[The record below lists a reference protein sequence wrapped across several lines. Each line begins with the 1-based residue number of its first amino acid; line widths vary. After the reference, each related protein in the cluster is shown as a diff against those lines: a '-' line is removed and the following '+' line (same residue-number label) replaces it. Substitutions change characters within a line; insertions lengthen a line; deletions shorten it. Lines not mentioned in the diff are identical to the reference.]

1 MNFELKE
8 DIATLN
14 TLLESVLDQHTDL
27 ICRILPNG
35 FVLFANEAFCKHL
48 KKTKSTVIGRKL
60 GDFMDISQ
68 RRRLNERI
76 EYIQHNKKPF
86 EVEQQVNFSKG
97 KGHWQRWCF
106 TPIIDANH
114 ELQSIQIVATPIDT
128 EKKLK
133 EQLLHTQQR
142 FEALFQNIAY
152 PILLM
157 DSNAK
162 IQGFNKSSEQTFH
175 KVFGKKPSL
184 EASFHAFL
192 YPEEVSRFF
201 HDFERALQGESMSR
215 EICLYTPQNQGT
227 WVEMTYS
234 PITNEFGNIL
244 FVALGFVDINKQ
256 KYLEK
261 RNLHQRIISTAF
273 FNQVNVPFWLKD
285 NTGRFE
291 FVSAS
296 FVQILELDEKT
307 LIGKREN
314 ELAKIDF
321 KTFAKIP
328 AYPSLPNE
336 PFVHIQ
342 EINLGTHQKTIKTQE
357 IPLYSDSSELIGF
370 LGKVQETTQRTTQ
383 PNKLVSDVQRR
394 YLDFAKYL
402 PNGGLFI
409 FDTDLRCQYAVG
421 ASLFSLGITP
431 SEAFNQPFQTLF
443 PWHAESSLEASL
455 HQALLGEKK
464 TLEFEYEQKYYLAQ
478 IVPITNQEAFV
489 NSLMMV
495 VLDIS
500 STKVTEKILQESE
513 YKLQSYIQ
521 NAPEGIWILSLGG
534 KIEYINTA
542 AQTQLGVT
550 ENHNLQGRQFTDFFR
565 NGRNSFTWKAL
576 QSIASK
582 NENVELSLLKT
593 NQKRIPVLIDL
604 AQVSPN
610 TMLCFTRDISE
621 LKKTEKALRKAKRN
635 AEQNA
640 ENQANFLSAMSHEI
654 RTPMNSVIAMTHF
667 LLQEKP
673 KPEQIKN
680 LNILKFSA
688 ENLLVLINDIL
699 DYNKIESGQTTFEQ
713 IDFDL
718 KELINSIT
726 QTLSYKAANKNID
739 IKIEYKN
746 QVPDIIIGDPV
757 RMSQILTNLIDN
769 AIKFTQ
775 KGYIKIEIQAE
786 RLDKDH
792 FEFTFAVKDT
802 GIGIDANKVQHIFQ
816 RFTQASQ
823 DTTRKFGGTGLGL
836 AITKRLIELQGG
848 EIYVE
853 SEPGVGSQFY
863 FNLKFKKGERRNLE
877 NTNESFGQDLP
888 INDFN
893 LQACRILIV
902 EDNEMNQMVVN
913 QFLQKW
919 NAEVD
924 FAQNGEIAI
933 ELLEKNEYDLILM
946 DLEMPVMNGY
956 QTTERIRSLKGK
968 FQHIPIIAL
977 TASAKHE
984 VKQKVN
990 QAGMNDYMT
999 KPFKP
1004 NELYEVIVRNLPSQG
1019 KNTIPQS
1026 SSRAKPSAMNEKQ
1039 GAINYQKVIEI
1050 SGGNKAF
1057 IRKYNQLAIKVFTDF
1072 PDEYAYAILNQ
1083 DFEKLRK
1090 IHHNIR
1096 ATIGLLDLK
1105 DLEQEIQVGR
1115 KLLQAREIDETAV
1128 AKTIKT
1134 VKALCKAYAEYLNS
1148 YF

>member
-8 DIATLN
+8 DKSTLN
-14 TLLESVLDQHTDL
+14 TLLESILDQHTDL

-35 FVLFANEAFCKHL
+35 LVLYANESFCRYL
-48 KKTKSTVIGRKL
+48 KKTKSAVIGRKL

-97 KGHWQRWCF
+97 KGYWQRWCF
-106 TPIIDANH
+106 TPVIDASH
-114 ELQSIQIVATPIDT
+114 ELQSIQIVASPIDT

-162 IQGFNKSSEQTFH
+162 IQGFNKASEQTFH
-175 KVFGKKPSL
+175 KVFGKKP
-184 EASFHAFL
+184 EITASFHAFL

-215 EICLYTPQNQGT
+215 EICLYTPQNQGI

-244 FVALGFVDINKQ
+244 FVALGFADINKQ
-256 KYLEK
+256 KYIEK
-261 RNLHQRIISTAF
+261 RNLHQRIINTAF
-273 FNQVNVPFWLKD
+273 FKQINTPFWLKD

-291 FVSAS
+291 FVSES
-296 FVQILELDEKT
+296 FAQMLEVDEKT

-314 ELAKIDF
+314 ELTTLDF
-321 KTFAKIP
+321 KTFSKIP

-336 PFVHIQ
+336 PFVHVQ
-342 EINLGTHQKTIKTQE
+342 VVNTGTYQKTIKTQE
-357 IPLYSDSSELIGF
+357 IALYSDSSELIGF
-370 LGKVQETTQRTTQ
+370 LGKVQEITQKATQ
-383 PNKLVSDVQRR
+383 PNHLVSEVQRK
-394 YLDFAKYL
+394 YLDFAKHL
-402 PNGGLFI
+402 PNGAFFI
-409 FDTDLRCQYAVG
+409 FDTDLFCQYAVG
-421 ASLFSLGITP
+421 SSLFSLGISP
-431 SEAFNQPFQTLF
+431 ANALNQSFKTLF
-443 PWHAESSLEASL
+443 PWYQESALEVSL
-455 HQALLGEKK
+455 HNALLGEKK

-478 IVPITNQEAFV
+478 IVPLASNQEHI

-495 VLDIS
+495 ILDIS

-513 YKLQSYIQ
+513 HKLQSYIQ
-521 NAPEGIWILSLGG
+521 NAPEGIWILSLDG

-542 AQTQLGVT
+542 AKTQLGIT
-550 ENHNLQGRQFTDFFR
+550 GNHNLQGKDFTDFFR
-565 NGRNSFTWKAL
+565 NGRNALSWKTL
-576 QSIASK
+576 QNTSK
-582 NENVELSLLKT
+582 KTENVELSLVKT
-593 NQKRIPVLIDL
+593 NQKRTPVLIDL
-604 AQVSPN
+604 AQVSPD
-610 TMLCFTRDISE
+610 TIICFTRDISE

-640 ENQANFLSAMSHEI
+640 ENQADFLSAMSHEI

-667 LLQEKP
+667 LLQENP

-713 IDFDL
+713 IDFDV

-726 QTLSYKAANKNID
+726 QTLSYKAASKNID
-739 IKIEYKN
+739 IKIAYKN

-757 RMSQILTNLIDN
+757 RISQILTNLIDN
-769 AIKFTQ
+769 AIKFTS
-775 KGYIKIEIQAE
+775 KGYIKIEVQAE

-802 GIGIDANKVQHIFQ
+802 GIGIDTNKVQHIFQ

-853 SEPGVGSQFY
+853 SELGVGSQFY

-877 NTNESFGQDLP
+877 NTHESFGQNLKTEDFDL
-888 INDFN
+888 
-893 LQACRILIV
+893 QSCRILIV

-919 NAEVD
+919 KAEVD

-977 TASAKHE
+977 TASARHE
-984 VKQKVN
+984 VKQQVS
-990 QAGMNDYMT
+990 QSGMNDYMT

-1004 NELYEVIVRNLPSQG
+1004 NELYEVIVRNLPAERRSI
-1019 KNTIPQS
+1019 TLQS
-1026 SSRAKPSAMNEKQ
+1026 SMPPHTSTKNAKQ

-1105 DLEQEIQVGR
+1105 DLEQEIQTGR
-1115 KLLQAREIDETAV
+1115 NLLQASELDEAEI
-1128 AKTIKT
+1128 AKTIKI
-1134 VKALCKAYAEYLNS
+1134 VKTLCKAYSEYLNS

>member
-1 MNFELKE
+1 MNVELKE
-8 DIATLN
+8 DKSTLN
-14 TLLESVLDQHTDL
+14 MLLESILDQQTDL

-35 FVLFANEAFCKHL
+35 FVLFANEAFCRYL
-48 KKTKSTVIGRKL
+48 KKTKSAVIGRKL

-68 RRRLNERI
+68 RRRLSERI

-86 EVEQQVNFSKG
+86 EVEQQVNFTKG
-97 KGHWQRWCF
+97 KGYWQRWCF

-114 ELQSIQIVATPIDT
+114 ELQSIQIVATPIDS

-142 FEALFQNIAY
+142 FETLFQNIAY

-157 DSNAK
+157 DSHAK
-162 IQGFNKSSEQTFH
+162 IQGFNKSSEQTFQ
-175 KVFGKKPSL
+175 KVFGKKPTI
-184 EASFHAFL
+184 EANFHAFL
-192 YPEEVSRFF
+192 YPEEISRFF

-215 EICLYTPQNQGT
+215 EICLYTPQNQGI

-234 PITNEFGNIL
+234 PIINEFGNIL
-244 FVALGFVDINKQ
+244 FVALGFADINKQ

-261 RNLHQRIISTAF
+261 RNLNQRIINTAF
-273 FNQVNVPFWLKD
+273 FKQINAPFWLKD
-285 NTGRFE
+285 NLGRFE

-296 FVQILELDEKT
+296 FAQILELDEKT

-314 ELAKIDF
+314 ELTILDF
-321 KTFAKIP
+321 RTRSKIP
-328 AYPSLPNE
+328 EYPSLPNE

-342 EINLGTHQKTIKTQE
+342 ELNTGTYQKIIKTQE
-357 IPLYSDSSELIGF
+357 IALYGDNSELIGF
-370 LGKVQETTQRTTQ
+370 LGKVQEITQKTTQS
-383 PNKLVSDVQRR
+383 NKLVSDMQKR
-394 YLDFAKYL
+394 YLDFAKHL

-409 FDTDLRCQYAVG
+409 FDTDLCCQYAVG
-421 ASLFSLGITP
+421 SSLFSLGITP
-431 SEAFNQPFQTLF
+431 SETFSQSFKTLF
-443 PWHAESSLEASL
+443 PWHTEGLLEVHL
-455 HQALLGEKK
+455 HNALLGEKK
-464 TLEFEYEQKYYLAQ
+464 TFEFEYEQKHYLAQ
-478 IVPITNQEAFV
+478 IVPLTDNQEYI

-513 YKLQSYIQ
+513 HKLQSYIQ
-521 NAPEGIWILSLGG
+521 NAPEGIWILSLDG
-534 KIEYINTA
+534 KIEYINTVA
-542 AQTQLGVT
+542 KAQLGVT
-550 ENHNLQGRQFTDFFR
+550 ENHTLQGKNFTDFFR
-565 NGRNSFTWKAL
+565 NGRTGLSWETL
-576 QSIASK
+576 QATIK
-582 NENVELSLLKT
+582 KTENVELSLVKT
-593 NQKRIPVLIDL
+593 NQKRISVLIDL
-604 AQVSPN
+604 AQVSPG
-610 TMLCFTRDISE
+610 TIICFTRDISE
-621 LKKTEKALRKAKRN
+621 LKKTEKALRKAKRK

-640 ENQANFLSAMSHEI
+640 ENQVDFLSAMSHEI

-667 LLQEKP
+667 LLQENP

-713 IDFDL
+713 IDFDI
-718 KELINSIT
+718 KELINSIA
-726 QTLSYKAANKNID
+726 QTLSYKAASKNID

-775 KGYIKIEIQAE
+775 KGYIKIEVQAE

-802 GIGIDANKVQHIFQ
+802 GIGIDATKVQHIFQ

-853 SEPGVGSQFY
+853 SELGVGSQFY
-863 FNLKFKKGERRNLE
+863 FNLKFRKGERRNLE
-877 NTNESFGQDLP
+877 TTNESFGQNLKTE
-888 INDFN
+888 DFD
-893 LQACRILIV
+893 LQACKILIV

-919 NAEVD
+919 KAEVD

-977 TASAKHE
+977 TASARQE
-984 VKQKVN
+984 VKQQVSD
-990 QAGMNDYMT
+990 AGMNDYMT

-1004 NELYEVIVRNLPSQG
+1004 NELYEVIVRNLSPERRSATS
-1019 KNTIPQS
+1019 NNNLTH
-1026 SSRAKPSAMNEKQ
+1026 KPSSQNTKS

-1057 IRKYNQLAIKVFTDF
+1057 IRKYNQLAVKVFTDF
-1072 PDEYAYAILNQ
+1072 PDDYAYAILNL

-1105 DLEQEIQVGR
+1105 DLEQEIQTGR
-1115 KLLQAREIDETAV
+1115 DLLQTNELDEAAI
-1128 AKTIKT
+1128 AKTIKA
-1134 VKALCKAYAEYLNS
+1134 VKTLCKSYSEYLNS